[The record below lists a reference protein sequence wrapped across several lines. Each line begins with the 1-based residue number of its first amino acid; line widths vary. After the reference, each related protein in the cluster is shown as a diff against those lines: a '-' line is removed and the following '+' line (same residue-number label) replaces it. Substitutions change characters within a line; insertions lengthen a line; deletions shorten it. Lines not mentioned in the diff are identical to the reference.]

1 MAALLSLLGMDAA
14 TAMSATAA
22 TLGNVGPGITEAIGP
37 AGNFAALPDM
47 AKAILSFAMIL
58 GRLEILGVLILFLP
72 SFYR

>member
-1 MAALLSLLGMDAA
+1 MSVMLSLLGMDAA
-14 TAMSATAA
+14 TSFSAVAA

-37 AGNFAALPDM
+37 AGNFAGLPEI
-47 AKAILSFAMIL
+47 AKVILSFAMIL